1 MGSDKRERQKEG
13 RRARLES
20 EARDWRRRQRNRK
33 IVGFAIVAFVAV
45 VAVGAINLLAD
56 DDEGEETADG
66 TTPTTIDPAVTT
78 MPSVPITAPP
88 AGESITGET
97 PCPAGDGSA
106 ARTTS
111 FEQPPPMCI
120 DASKTYTATVATDL
134 GEFVITLDAASA
146 PKTVNN
152 FVVLARY
159 HFFDGVLFH
168 RIIPGFVIQGGDANG
183 DPPGTGD
190 PGYSFE
196 DELPDD
202 VSAYVR
208 GSVAMANSG
217 PNTNGSQWFIWMG
230 PNPLPGPDY
239 SLFGQVTEG
248 LEEVLAQIEA
258 AGTPE
263 GTPQAIVPINS
274 VTINES

>member
-13 RRARLES
+13 RRARLEA
-20 EARDWRRRQRNRK
+20 EALAWRRQQRNRR
-33 IVGFAIVAFVAV
+33 IVGFAIVAFVAAV
-45 VAVGAINLLAD
+45 VVGAVNLLAN
-56 DDEGEETADG
+56 DDEEATEDTIPTTTADPSLDSM
-66 TTPTTIDPAVTT
+66 PT
-78 MPSVPITAPP
+78 VPITAPP
-88 AGESITGET
+88 AGEAITGET
-97 PCPAGDGSA
+97 PCPAADGSSP
-106 ARTTS
+106 RTTS

-120 DASKTYTATVATDL
+120 DASKTYEATVGTDL
-134 GEFVITLDAASA
+134 GEFVITLDAVNA

-183 DPPGTGD
+183 NPPGTGD
-190 PGYSFE
+190 PGYGFE

-202 VSAYVR
+202 VSEYVR

-217 PNTNGSQWFIWMG
+217 PNTNGSQWFVWMG
-230 PNPLPGPDY
+230 PDPLPAPDY

-248 LEEVLAQIEA
+248 LEEVLVQIEA
-258 AGTPE
+258 AGTAE
-263 GTPQAIVPINS
+263 GTPQAIVPISS
-274 VTINES
+274 VTIEES

>member
-13 RRARLES
+13 RRARLEE
-20 EARDWRRRQRNRK
+20 EARAWNRRQRNRK
-33 IVGFAIVAFVAV
+33 IVGFAIVAFVVAI
-45 VAVGAINLLAD
+45 AVGAVNLLGS
-56 DDEGEETADG
+56 DDEEATET
-66 TTPTTIDPAVTT
+66 TLPPTTLDPAVTT

-97 PCPAGDGSA
+97 PCPAADGSSP
-106 ARTTS
+106 RTTS

-120 DASKTYTATVATDL
+120 DASKTYTATVNTDL
-134 GEFVITLDAASA
+134 GDFVITLDAVNA

-159 HFFDGVLFH
+159 HYFDGVLFH
-168 RIIPGFVIQGGDANG
+168 RIIPGFVIQGGDATG

-202 VSAYVR
+202 VSEYVR

-217 PNTNGSQWFIWMG
+217 PDTNGSQWFVWMG
-230 PNPLPGPDY
+230 PNPLPEPDY
-239 SLFGQVTEG
+239 SLFGQVTQG

-274 VTINES
+274 VTIEES